1 MRNLIMMQKSNA
13 FSVQSEPMKSNGFS
27 NYNKVEDFASIE
39 VENDRM
45 RRQIT
50 EIEQQFSQ
58 SHQEF
63 FNMSQQKFFTES
75 EYDKY
80 KREA

>member
-1 MRNLIMMQKSNA
+1 
-13 FSVQSEPMKSNGFS
+13 MKSNGFS

-50 EIEQQFSQ
+50 EIEQ
-58 SHQEF
+58 
-63 FNMSQQKFFTES
+63 
-75 EYDKY
+75 
-80 KREA
+80 